1 MNPLAAQPI
10 PGQSLTNEPG
20 NVPWEQPPQ
29 YVTLNE
35 VVNLYVERLTTREGV
50 DGLLDFVK
58 QGGTLMDI
66 TNVLIK
72 GAMMK
77 GLHTIDVGFLAVPI
91 IIELMKTICD
101 MNGVSYVVE
110 PEDMEKATEISEDL
124 AKSVLDEA
132 LARVKADED
141 VMPASTGLMAKG
153 GK

>member
-50 DGLLDFVK
+50 DGLLNFVQ

-110 PEDMEKATEISEDL
+110 PEDMEKATEISEDV